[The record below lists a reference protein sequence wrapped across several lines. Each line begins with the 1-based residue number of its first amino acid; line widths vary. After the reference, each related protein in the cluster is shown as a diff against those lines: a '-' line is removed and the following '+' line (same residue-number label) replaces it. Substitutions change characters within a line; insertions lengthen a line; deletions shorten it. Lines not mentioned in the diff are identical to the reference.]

1 MKKNCILFAGERK
14 GRIFTPVITTR
25 TTTMKTFES
34 HQTFENQD
42 LKVEINFFGLV
53 KVTEKEDGTSKVKND
68 NTAAALKYWTKYFN
82 EESKRG
88 NHQVR

>member
-1 MKKNCILFAGERK
+1 MLQRSNDQNKHQMKN
-14 GRIFTPVITTR
+14 FTT
-25 TTTMKTFES
+25 

-53 KVTEKEDGTSKVKND
+53 KITEKEDGASAIKSI
-68 NTAAALKYWTKYFN
+68 NTADAIEYWTSYFN